1 MRAVPSRAERSEG
14 RSFPRHCIIPV
25 ATARVPSPGT
35 RTVTV
40 DREWVSV
47 PSGRGADRP
56 AASHGTPRRRSSG
69 HLGSSP
75 PQIGRASTGCRNG
88 YAPSVMRFAPRPTPS
103 CSNIPADIPST
114 PAPRPQPS
122 SHSDPA
128 RHRPHRNPVRY
139 VLHQRT
145 TVRDW
150 RMPRSATL
158 RWGRPA
164 GPTSALPIQTSAG
177 GYGVNYDSPE
187 AAPATKSGF
196 GPPRLPQWT
205 TDTSSAMACAR
216 PVARRRLRRGV
227 PRASRVWK
235 SAAPSTGPGM
245 QPARLPGKIYG
256 GANVDTKPR
265 SAQASTC

>member
-1 MRAVPSRAERSEG
+1 M
-14 RSFPRHCIIPV
+14 
-25 ATARVPSPGT
+25 
-35 RTVTV
+35 
-40 DREWVSV
+40 
-47 PSGRGADRP
+47 
-56 AASHGTPRRRSSG
+56 
-69 HLGSSP
+69 GSSP

-158 RWGRPA
+158 CWGRPA

-235 SAAPSTGPGM
+235 SAR
-245 QPARLPGKIYG
+245 RLPGPVCNRQGCLGRSTAAPTWTPSHVAPRRAHARAI
-256 GANVDTKPR
+256 KPAVQ
-265 SAQASTC
+265 SACCAMSPLAQSGPA